1 MLLELKLI
9 DYTDANALNRDALG
23 WARWADQNTREKLED
38 MVGNILEIQDRAP
51 DARKKHVELLQDGER
66 LARIM
71 RGGRLTSCKSAKDR
85 TSMAITLEEAQL
97 LIEEHGIAE
106 KNLESLLWAM
116 RISGVRR
123 RNVEKNIGKGKYAC
137 KFQG

>member
-1 MLLELKLI
+1 
-9 DYTDANALNRDALG
+9 
-23 WARWADQNTREKLED
+23 